1 MGNKNIL
8 TRSLAVSGV
17 VLTWLPLIAPLL
29 LAIFSLL
36 ADGLF
41 RFDYLMPAELFF
53 VGLAGGLL
61 LSWGAWRVRQH
72 LALIAGSLVAAVLL
86 LVAAMLL
93 AQVTGLADGSV
104 QMGGWQSALTLG
116 GLVLY
121 ILAMLSCA
129 VGGSLLVRDV
139 FRPA

>member
-1 MGNKNIL
+1 MENKNIL
-8 TRSLAVSGV
+8 TRSLAVSGL
-17 VLTWLPLIAPLL
+17 VLICLPLLAPLV

-36 ADGLF
+36 ADGVF

-53 VGLAGGLL
+53 VGLAGGLM
-61 LSWGAWRVRQH
+61 LSWGAWRSRKH
-72 LALIAGSLVAAVLL
+72 AALVAGSLGAAVLL
-86 LVAAMLL
+86 LAAAMLL

-129 VGGSLLVRDV
+129 VGGALLVRDV
-139 FRPA
+139 LRPA